1 MKIDINYSLEI
12 CLEQNDKVF
21 YPVIKVIYEDYTQD
35 FEITKITNYD
45 NNTSESLFDELNI
58 SGLNDLND
66 LHSYY
71 NNVVSIDD
79 IKKYL
84 PNSLCENIEDIIDII
99 SSWSVD
105 SNVCPEVVIDM
116 FKDYIDDFSNVLDRL
131 NINYERYEYAQ

>member
-1 MKIDINYSLEI
+1 MKIDINYSLKI

-45 NNTSESLFDELNI
+45 NNTSEPLFDELNI

-105 SNVCPEVVIDM
+105 SSVCPEVAIDM